1 MAAPHVHFAMNYELC
16 SGGSNRKKA
25 SVISVTN
32 DSKAPGAEYKGEK
45 DPYWTVQ
52 SRVLNVPNPL
62 LHRDWNLA
70 NLLDGKNFAVI

>member
-1 MAAPHVHFAMNYELC
+1 MGCHGLAEQ
-16 SGGSNRKKA
+16 GGERAIEKKA